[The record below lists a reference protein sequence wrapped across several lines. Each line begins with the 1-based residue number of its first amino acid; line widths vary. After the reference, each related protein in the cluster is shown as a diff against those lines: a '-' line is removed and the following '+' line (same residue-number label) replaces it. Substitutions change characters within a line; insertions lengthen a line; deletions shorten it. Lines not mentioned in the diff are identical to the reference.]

1 MLLFA
6 ALEQGQPS
14 PEVLHFGSHSGTRF
28 VSESLQKYT
37 PNVVQKNVPK
47 SIQHLSSFGIILGSL
62 GALNALPSPSK
73 WAGKTCSCP
82 TWPPRAAKALFLNAF
97 GILGV
102 PAKRAIAIVVCALI
116 QLHLGLKLLHTLL

>member
-6 ALEQGQPS
+6 TLEQTQPS
-14 PEVLHFGSHSGTRF
+14 LEVPHFGSHSGTHF
-28 VSESLQKYT
+28 VSESLQKYI
-37 PNVVQKNVPK
+37 PNVVQKKAPK
-47 SIQHLSSFGIILGSL
+47 SLHNWSSFGTLLGSL

-73 WAGKTCSCP
+73 WAGKTCSCR
-82 TWPPRAAKALFLNAF
+82 TWSPRASKALFLDAF

-102 PAKRAIAIVVCALI
+102 PAKRAIAIVFCALI